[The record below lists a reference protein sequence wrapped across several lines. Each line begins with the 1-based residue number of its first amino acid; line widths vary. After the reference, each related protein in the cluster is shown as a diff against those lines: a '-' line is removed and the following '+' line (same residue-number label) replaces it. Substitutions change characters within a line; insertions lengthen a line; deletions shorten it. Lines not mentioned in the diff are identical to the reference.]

1 MDNVYGKKVEKQKES
16 ILNSDAA
23 PGIIL
28 LVATVAALL
37 FANTPL
43 KNIYDT
49 LVYNLKIGE
58 EFNVHFLVNDFLMAI
73 FFIVVGC
80 EIKREIVYGKLSN
93 IKQAAFP
100 VLAAVGGMVMPAIIF
115 SIFNFHTVLEVGVGV
130 PLSTDIAFAIGIFA
144 ILKDRVNQS
153 LKIFLLTLAVV
164 DDLLSIVIIGV
175 FYSSNIR
182 ILGIIA
188 AVILT
193 IILLCIRKIDKL
205 NNLYTYLFVGLLLWM
220 AMLYSGVHSTLSGVI
235 LAFCI
240 PVHDENNRH
249 IDLNYKLQHTLE
261 GFSNFVILPLF
272 AFINTG
278 IAFGGNLDFD
288 KDITL
293 LIGIVLGLCVGK
305 PLGIVGF
312 GYIGNLLNVAQKPES
327 SSWYDIFIVSVI
339 AGIGFTMSL
348 FITEIAFAN
357 REIEINVAKVSIL
370 IAAIISILASYIFTM
385 FNRKNMKF

>member
-1 MDNVYGKKVEKQKES
+1 MNTSKEEKGS

-23 PGIIL
+23 PGILL

-43 KNIYDT
+43 KNIYYT
-49 LVYNLKIGE
+49 VVYNLKIGE
-58 EFNVHFLVNDFLMAI
+58 EFNIHFLVNDFLMAI

-80 EIKREIVYGKLSN
+80 EIKREIVYGKLSS

-100 VLAAVGGMVMPAIIF
+100 VLAAVGGMAVPAIIF
-115 SIFNFHTVLEVGVGV
+115 SIFNFNTNLEVGVGI

-175 FYSSNIR
+175 FYSSHIR
-182 ILGIIA
+182 ISGIVVAI
-188 AVILT
+188 ILT
-193 IILLCIRKIDKL
+193 IVLLCIRKVEKL
-205 NNLYTYLFVGLLLWM
+205 NNLYIYLIVGLMLWL

-240 PVHDENNRH
+240 PVHDEYNRH
-249 IDLNYKLQHTLE
+249 IDLNYKLQHALE
-261 GFSNFVILPLF
+261 GFSNFIILPLF
-272 AFINTG
+272 AFTNTG
-278 IAFGGNLDFD
+278 IAFGGNLDFSND
-288 KDITL
+288 MTL

-312 GYIGNLLNVAQKPES
+312 GYIGNLLNIAKKPENS
-327 SSWYDIFIVSVI
+327 KWYDIFIVSVI

-357 REIEINVAKVSIL
+357 REVEINVAKVSIL
-370 IAAIISILASYIFTM
+370 VAAIVSILASYIFTM
-385 FNRKNMKF
+385 FHRKKNEILG